1 MSTPVIT
8 YSNSADQAQNMPS
21 LPVAFH
27 QKVEREIKRYGVDMA
42 MERWRVMVDFFQTE
56 DWWPAVARE
65 VETVF
70 DEAYEERNRQQT
82 ELNCRRTA
90 SPIQLTVNQQQGN
103 MGTNN
108 HFAKDSHSQ
117 VFNGTVAGSFMK

>member
-1 MSTPVIT
+1 MSIPVIT
-8 YSNSADQAQNMPS
+8 YSNPADQAQNMPS
-21 LPVAFH
+21 LPVAFR
-27 QKVEREIKRYGVDMA
+27 QKVEREIKRYGVEVA
-42 MERWRVMVDFFQTE
+42 MDRWRVMVDFFQTE

-90 SPIQLTVNQQQGN
+90 TPIQLTVNQQQGN
-103 MGTNN
+103 MDTNN

>member
-1 MSTPVIT
+1 MSIPVIT
-8 YSNSADQAQNMPS
+8 YSNPADQAQNMPS
-21 LPVAFH
+21 LPVAFR

-42 MERWRVMVDFFQTE
+42 MERWRVMCDYMQTE

>member
-1 MSTPVIT
+1 MSIPVIT
-8 YSNSADQAQNMPS
+8 NSNPADQAQNMPS
-21 LPVAFH
+21 LPVAFR
-27 QKVEREIKRYGVDMA
+27 QKVEREIKRYGVEVA
-42 MERWRVMVDFFQTE
+42 MDRWRVMVDYMQTE

-82 ELNCRRTA
+82 ELNSRRTA
-90 SPIQLTVNQQQGN
+90 TPIQLTVNQQQGN
-103 MGTNN
+103 MDTNN

-117 VFNGTVAGSFMK
+117 VFNSTVAGQFMK

>member
-8 YSNSADQAQNMPS
+8 YSNPADQAQNMPS
-21 LPVAFH
+21 LQIAFH
-27 QKVEREIKRYGVDMA
+27 QKVEREIKRHGVDMA
-42 MERWRVMVDFFQTE
+42 MERWRVMCDYMQTE

-117 VFNGTVAGSFMK
+117 VFNGTVAGQFIK

>member
-1 MSTPVIT
+1 MSTSVIT
-8 YSNSADQAQNMPS
+8 NPTPANQAQNMPS
-21 LPVAFH
+21 LQVVLH
-27 QKVEREIKRYGVDMA
+27 QQVEREIKRYGVDVA
-42 MERWRVMVDFFQTE
+42 MERWRVMCDYLQTE

-65 VETVF
+65 VEMLF

-82 ELNCRRTA
+82 ELNCRQTA

-103 MGTNN
+103 MDTNN

-117 VFNGTVAGSFMK
+117 VFNGNVAGQFMK

>member
-1 MSTPVIT
+1 MSIPVIT
-8 YSNSADQAQNMPS
+8 NSNPADQAQNMPS
-21 LPVAFH
+21 LPVAFR
-27 QKVEREIKRYGVDMA
+27 QKVEREIKRYGVEVA
-42 MERWRVMVDFFQTE
+42 MDRWRVMVDYMQTE

-65 VETVF
+65 VETLF

-82 ELNCRRTA
+82 ELNSRRTA
-90 SPIQLTVNQQQGN
+90 TPIQLTVNQQQGN

-117 VFNGTVAGSFMK
+117 VFNSTVAGQFMK